1 MIRSILAIIIAVF
14 TIAYSGSAQSLEG
27 VVSIQCDVG
36 TYLSVC
42 IECPKTVNS
51 KAGSYKVATLTENYG
66 VEWETHFRIK
76 RLANGNYTFQTE
88 LNTYMA
94 VCAKCIQQG
103 SAQDGIIFNT
113 TIPGKSAQFMVN
125 ELPNGKYTIQ
135 SVLNN
140 KFIARCEQCVKGSAT
155 TRKDMVQVVL
165 VDKSSPASEWEI
177 KKLSPGGRC
186 YAIAINEEIISPPEK
201 PEFEQVLL
209 QTSTAIRG
217 ADNAYRVLVGEY
229 DHDGKPDIYILHP
242 SKVGTTALDLSI
254 LSGASNYATV
264 IQQATI
270 ALDGAAAGNAYDV
283 ALGDYDQD
291 SRADLYVMSNTG
303 SKTNLTIYS
312 AASKFGTDIFK
323 TTLKLG
329 AIDSAYCF
337 AIGDD
342 DRDGIP
348 DLFAIKKNH
357 TGTHKTEV
365 HILSGASSY
374 AEFTLHNG
382 TALEQTDK
390 STEFA
395 VGDYDS
401 DGHPDIYAIKKYG
414 AGAAKTE
421 LNILGGEMNYSQFI
435 LNTGTSL
442 AAADD
447 SFTFGIGDYNGD
459 GKPDLYA
466 IKKYNTVSKTLEVTI
481 LDAQR

>member
-1 MIRSILAIIIAVF
+1 MNNGFLARSLA
-14 TIAYSGSAQSLEG
+14 
-27 VVSIQCDVG
+27 VG
-36 TYLSVC
+36 RDQ
-42 IECPKTVNS
+42 
-51 KAGSYKVATLTENYG
+51 A
-66 VEWETHFRIK
+66 
-76 RLANGNYTFQTE
+76 
-88 LNTYMA
+88 MA
-94 VCAKCIQQG
+94 P
-103 SAQDGIIFNT
+103 DD
-113 TIPGKSAQFMVN
+113 
-125 ELPNGKYTIQ
+125 
-135 SVLNN
+135 
-140 KFIARCEQCVKGSAT
+140 R
-155 TRKDMVQVVL
+155 QVVL
-165 VDKSSPASEWEI
+165 HSKRTPAAEWKIEKLKGSEYQF
-177 KKLSPGGRC
+177 G
-186 YAIAINEEIISPPEK
+186 YATNEEIIAPPNK
-201 PEFEQVLL
+201 PEFGYVLL
-209 QTSTAIRG
+209 QTATAIRD

-242 SKVGTTALDLSI
+242 SKVGANTLDLAI

-270 ALDGAAAGNAYDV
+270 TLDGAAAGNTYDV

-291 SRADLYVMSNTG
+291 SRADLYVISNK
-303 SKTNLTIYS
+303 SSETNLTIYS

-329 AIDSAYCF
+329 AIDTAYCF

-374 AEFTLHNG
+374 AEFILHNG

-466 IKKYNTVSKTLEVTI
+466 IKKYNTASKTLEVTI

>member
-1 MIRSILAIIIAVF
+1 MIRSTLAIIIAVF
-14 TIAYSGSAQSLEG
+14 TIAYSCSAQSIEG
-27 VVSIQCDVG
+27 VVSIQCDKG

-42 IECPKTVNS
+42 TGCTKSPESVFKNQNT
-51 KAGSYKVATLTENYG
+51 ALTETSTFD
-66 VEWETHFRIK
+66 WTTHLRAE
-76 RLANGNYTFQTE
+76 RLSNGNYTFMTE
-88 LNTYMA
+88 VGTYMKYYA
-94 VCAKCIQQG
+94 SCPNEE
-103 SAQDGIIFNT
+103 DGIIFTAT
-113 TIPGKSAQFMVN
+113 TQNRSAQFI
-125 ELPNGKYTIQ
+125 LTKLANGKYTIQ
-135 SVLNN
+135 SAMNN
-140 KFIARCEQCVKGSAT
+140 AFLARSLAVGRDQAMAPDD
-155 TRKDMVQVVL
+155 RQVVL
-165 VDKSSPASEWEI
+165 HSKRTPAAEWKIEKLKGSEYQFW
-177 KKLSPGGRC
+177 
-186 YAIAINEEIISPPEK
+186 YATNEEIIAPPNK
-201 PEFEQVLL
+201 PEFGYVLL
-209 QTSTAIRG
+209 QTATAIRD

-270 ALDGAAAGNAYDV
+270 TLDGALVDGGYDV

-291 SRADLYVMSNTG
+291 SRADLYVVSNK
-303 SKTNLTIYS
+303 SSETNLTIYS

-374 AEFTLHNG
+374 AEFILHNG

-466 IKKYNTVSKTLEVTI
+466 IKKFNTASKTMEVTI

>member
-1 MIRSILAIIIAVF
+1 MIRLILAIIIAVF
-14 TIAYSGSAQSLEG
+14 TTAYSGYAQSIEG

-42 IECPKTVNS
+42 TGCKKSSESVFKSQNT
-51 KAGSYKVATLTENYG
+51 ALTETTTFD
-66 VEWETHFRIK
+66 WTTHLRAE
-76 RLANGNYTFQTE
+76 RLSNGNYTFMTE
-88 LNTYMA
+88 VGTYMKYYA
-94 VCAKCIQQG
+94 SCPKEE
-103 SAQDGIIFNT
+103 DGIIFTAT
-113 TIPGKSAQFMVN
+113 TQNRSAQFI
-125 ELPNGKYTIQ
+125 LTKLANGKYTIQ
-135 SVLNN
+135 SAMNN
-140 KFIARCEQCVKGSAT
+140 AFLARSLAVGRDQALAPDD
-155 TRKDMVQVVL
+155 RQVVL
-165 VDKSSPASEWEI
+165 HSKRTPAAEWKIE
-177 KKLSPGGRC
+177 KLKGTVHQFW
-186 YAIAINEEIISPPEK
+186 YATDEEIIAPPNK
-201 PEFEQVLL
+201 PEFGYVLL
-209 QTSTAIRG
+209 QTATAIRD
-217 ADNAYRVLVGEY
+217 ADNAYRFLIGEY

-242 SKVGTTALDLSI
+242 SKVGANTLDLVI

-270 ALDGAAAGNAYDV
+270 ALDGTAAGNAYDYDYDY

-291 SRADLYVMSNTG
+291 SRADLYVI
-303 SKTNLTIYS
+303 SKKSTETNLTIYS

-329 AIDSAYCF
+329 AIDTAYCF
-337 AIGDD
+337 ATGDD

-357 TGTHKTEV
+357 TGTRKTEV

-374 AEFTLHNG
+374 TEFILHNG
-382 TALEQTDK
+382 TGLGQTDRAV
-390 STEFA
+390 EFA

-421 LNILGGEMNYSQFI
+421 LNILGGAVNYSQFI
-435 LNTGTSL
+435 LNSGTSL
-442 AAADD
+442 AATDD
-447 SFTFGIGDYNGD
+447 STTFGIGDYNGD

-466 IKKYNTVSKTLEVTI
+466 IKLNNIVSKTLEITI

>member
-1 MIRSILAIIIAVF
+1 MIRLILAIIIAVF
-14 TIAYSGSAQSLEG
+14 TIAYSVYAQSIEG

-42 IECPKTVNS
+42 TECNKSSESVFQSQN
-51 KAGSYKVATLTENYG
+51 AALTETTTFDWTTHLR
-66 VEWETHFRIK
+66 VE
-76 RLANGNYTFQTE
+76 RLRNGNYTFKTE
-88 LNTYMA
+88 VGTYMKYYA
-94 VCAKCIQQG
+94 SCPNEE
-103 SAQDGIIFNT
+103 DGIIFTAT
-113 TIPGKSAQFMVN
+113 TQNRSAQFI
-125 ELPNGKYTIQ
+125 LTKLANGKYTIQ
-135 SVLNN
+135 SAMNN
-140 KFIARCEQCVKGSAT
+140 AFLARSMAVGRDQAVAPDD
-155 TRKDMVQVVL
+155 RQVVL
-165 VDKSSPASEWEI
+165 HSKRTPAAEWKIE
-177 KKLSPGGRC
+177 KLKGTVHQFW
-186 YAIAINEEIISPPEK
+186 YATDEEIIAPPNK
-201 PEFEQVLL
+201 PEFGYVLL
-209 QTSTAIRG
+209 QTATAIRG

-229 DHDGKPDIYILHP
+229 DHDGKPDIYTLHP
-242 SKVGTTALDLSI
+242 SNVGANTLDLAI

-270 ALDGAAAGNAYDV
+270 TLDGAAAGNAYDV

-303 SKTNLTIYS
+303 SKTKLTIYS

-329 AIDSAYCF
+329 AIDTAYCF

-374 AEFTLHNG
+374 AEFILHNG

-435 LNTGTSL
+435 LNSGTSL

-466 IKKYNTVSKTLEVTI
+466 IKKYNTASKTLEITI